1 MRCEM
6 VRSVEGVY
14 RDRRVELLEPAPTA
28 LEARVIVK
36 FLTDAGGVDLAES
49 GIAPEQ
55 AVDLRSRLKPF
66 DEDWQ
71 RTDMDAYDAL

>member
-1 MRCEM
+1 M

-14 RDRRVELLEPAPTA
+14 RDGRIELLGPAPTA
-28 LEARVIVK
+28 WETRVIVT
-36 FLTDAGGVDLAES
+36 FLTDAGGVDLAER
-49 GIAPEQ
+49 GIGPEP
-55 AVDLRSRLKPF
+55 AADLRSRLKPF